1 MATGL
6 NLLRAYDSSDSG
18 EEDDNKSNKS
28 LESNEIEPKIKIN
41 PELSIA
47 SSITIDSA
55 PLVLYSVSYSIYYL
69 YSNI

>member
-18 EEDDNKSNKS
+18 GEEDDNKSLK
-28 LESNEIEPKIKIN
+28 SNEPEQEINKIN

-55 PLVLYSVSYSIYYL
+55 PLVLYSVNQIII
-69 YSNI
+69 NNF

>member
-18 EEDDNKSNKS
+18 GEEDENKS
-28 LESNEIEPKIKIN
+28 LKSNEPEQEINKIN

-55 PLVLYSVSYSIYYL
+55 PLVLYSV
-69 YSNI
+69 N